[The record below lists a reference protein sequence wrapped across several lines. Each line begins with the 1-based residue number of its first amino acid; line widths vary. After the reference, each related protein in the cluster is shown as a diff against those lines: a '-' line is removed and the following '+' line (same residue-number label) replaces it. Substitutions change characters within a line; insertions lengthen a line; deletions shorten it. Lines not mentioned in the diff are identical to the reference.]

1 MAYNKVTYNGS
12 TLIDLSADT
21 VTADK
26 ILSGAT
32 AHGADGESITGS
44 MVNRGA
50 VSGTIA
56 TKDAVYTIQQGFH
69 SGSGNVQISSAE
81 KAKLIPENI
90 KSGVTLLGISGTH
103 SGQQVTTEEVPNA
116 TGIGYVI
123 TVSAS

>member
-32 AHGADGESITGS
+32 AHGSDGESITGS

-69 SGSGNVQISSAE
+69 NGSGNVQISSAE